1 MRRADRHLHG
11 RRVALAVL
19 AAVAV
24 ALASP
29 LVAEAGPSP
38 TPSPAPS
45 YNPQAC
51 DNSDEFTIQSD
62 PVTCVEN
69 AAGAVA
75 SWVGDQAIQDVASW
89 ITTAAASASAQL
101 LGTLRNEA
109 ARPTLNTP
117 WFTTVYFGRSGGSG
131 SRAPGAVVIA
141 AWLMVAVVIGAVMS
155 GVIRGDL
162 SGMLRL
168 LLLRLP
174 VAVLVT
180 YLATWMV
187 SAVLALTD
195 VASNWVLSGG
205 IQSLQSWTNQLQNG
219 GLGHDFLTVVACLAL
234 IVATL
239 LGYLELLARDAAIY
253 IVTAFVPL
261 IAVASL
267 WPGAHNALKRGAET
281 LFVLCVSKF
290 VLVFVLVLGA
300 TALAQSTAIQS
311 FAPLLTGTLIF
322 LIAALAP
329 AAIFRLIPILEVSAV
344 AGLAGGA
351 SRFGA
356 RAAAR
361 GHALLGT
368 GLDQARAGTS
378 RMGDRMFSTP
388 AGPAAGG
395 STGPPDDLR
404 LAGAGGDGGSA
415 PSDGPGPSPGPPTS
429 RPGGPSGGNGS
440 GGAASPHAVEGGGPP
455 PGPVLAGTPPVG
467 GNGRRRQGSTP

>member
-1 MRRADRHLHG
+1 MRRADRHL
-11 RRVALAVL
+11 RRRLVVVAALGALAVGM
-19 AAVAV
+19 
-24 ALASP
+24 ASP

-38 TPSPAPS
+38 TPSPSPAPS

-51 DNSDEFTIQSD
+51 NNSTEFYIQFD
-62 PVTCVEN
+62 PATCVSN
-69 AAGAVA
+69 AASGVA

-89 ITTAAASASAQL
+89 ITSAAASASAQL
-101 LGTLRNEA
+101 LGALKNEA
-109 ARPTLNTP
+109 TEPTLKTP
-117 WFTTVYFGRSGGSG
+117 WFTSVYFGSTRSGAK
-131 SRAPGAVVIA
+131 APGAVVIA
-141 AWLMVAVVIGAVMS
+141 AWLMVAVVIAGVMS

-174 VAVLVT
+174 IAVLVT
-180 YLATWMV
+180 FLATWMV

-195 VASNWVLSGG
+195 VASSWVLSGG

-239 LGYLELLARDAAIY
+239 LGYLELLTRDAAVY
-253 IVTAFVPL
+253 IVTAFIPL

-300 TALAQSTAIQS
+300 TALAQSTSIQS

-356 RAAAR
+356 RAAMT
-361 GHALLGT
+361 GHALLGS
-368 GLDQARAGTS
+368 GLDRAGGAS
-378 RMGDRMFSTP
+378 DRMRDRLAP
-388 AGPAAGG
+388 AAAGPATGG
-395 STGPPDDLR
+395 AAAQGSGPPGDLK
-404 LAGAGGDGGSA
+404 LAGSGGDGGA
-415 PSDGPGPSPGPPTS
+415 AIPPGAGD
-429 RPGGPSGGNGS
+429 GNGPVS
-440 GGAASPHAVEGGGPP
+440 GPLLAGAASPSGD
-455 PGPVLAGTPPVG
+455 
-467 GNGRRRQGSTP
+467 GNRGRGAAS